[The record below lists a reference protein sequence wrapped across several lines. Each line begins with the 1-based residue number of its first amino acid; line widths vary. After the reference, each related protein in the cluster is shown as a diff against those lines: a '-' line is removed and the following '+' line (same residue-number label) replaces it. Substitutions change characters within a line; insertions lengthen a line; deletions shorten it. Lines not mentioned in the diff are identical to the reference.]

1 MMIDKLTE
9 ILQHIDPI
17 SLDEL
22 AVCRLLNRIDTKYF
36 CHVNDLPQVFEKTQ
50 KDFRVQ
56 EIGNQRIFKYESL
69 YFDTPGLKTYFD
81 HHQGKRNRYKIR
93 FRKYVD
99 TGDTFLEVKK
109 KKNYIR
115 TDKRRTQIDFT
126 ENLTQLHYDFIMNH
140 IPVRKDGLKPTIWTI
155 FDRITLAGKNHIERI
170 TIDTNIRFKKG
181 AKETVLPGLSI
192 IEVKRE
198 KTGGIS
204 PFTQILHDARFR
216 PYGISKYVLGNIL
229 LTPELKH
236 NRFTKKVLTINKIC
250 YGSRYYH

>member
-1 MMIDKLTE
+1 MKDVLIN
-9 ILQHIDPI
+9 ILQNNDPI

-22 AVCRLLNRIDTKYF
+22 AVCRLLNRIDTKYI
-36 CHVNDLPQVFEKTQ
+36 CHVNNLPPILEKSQ

-56 EIGNQRIFKYESL
+56 EIGNERIFKYESL
-69 YFDTPGLKTYFD
+69 YFDTPDMRTYFD

-93 FRKYVD
+93 LRTYMD

-109 KKNYIR
+109 KKNYRR

-126 ENLTQLHYDFIMNH
+126 DSLTNLHYDFIGNH
-140 IPVRKDGLKPTIWTI
+140 IPVKKDGLSSTIWTI
-155 FDRITLAGKNHIERI
+155 FDRITLVGKNHIERI
-170 TIDTNIRFKKG
+170 TIDTNIRFRKG
-181 AKETVLPGLSI
+181 AKEIVLPDLSI

-204 PFTQILHDARFR
+204 PFSQILHDSMLR
-216 PYGISKYVLGNIL
+216 PYGISKYILGNML

-236 NRFTKKVLTINKIC
+236 NRFTKKLLTINKIC
-250 YGSRYYH
+250 YGSRFHN